1 MIEWFKPHSV
11 QPQQKC
17 LALTRITIKILS
29 NSNDSI
35 ELLSFLKF
43 WVKFENWKL
52 KNRGQFT

>member
-43 WVKFENWKL
+43 LF
-52 KNRGQFT
+52 G